1 MTDKEIKKQVKI
13 ERENRDKI
21 TTPFTRE
28 MISIIGQYDGSL
40 SYDIKLEDETKKYV
54 EAILGLVSTKEMSV
68 IDFKVCITKA
78 TTIVNYILE
87 GLTKSIGI
95 VEDSFIRKVFGKNVS
110 EMQIKELHNTLLGNI
125 NYEKKSKLHTK

>member
-40 SYDIKLEDETKKYV
+40 SYDIKLEDETKKPS
-54 EAILGLVSTKEMSV
+54 AI
-68 IDFKVCITKA
+68 
-78 TTIVNYILE
+78 
-87 GLTKSIGI
+87 
-95 VEDSFIRKVFGKNVS
+95 
-110 EMQIKELHNTLLGNI
+110 
-125 NYEKKSKLHTK
+125 